1 MVTAAGYP
9 PCPAVGLAP
18 GAAGSRRGTSRP
30 ARRALLLGRCVVG
43 QASRATPVSLHLP
56 SDVSYR
62 HPARRGHPV
71 IASGPDRQQCC
82 GSTSSLLSA
91 SAACGSCLSA
101 EHGHH
106 CAAAV
111 RVGAIPGLQDLPPPD
126 VRAGRAGHRGSADRA
141 GPSSC
146 RAPPAGVFDRR
157 SRHTCR
163 PSIGCK
169 TTSWSV
175 RAASSP
181 RRCAPANPIN
191 STAGSPPRT
200 DAGRPRPIR
209 RSRSCMTSISG
220 RCPGPLADRT
230 ADRFRNGRR

>member
-1 MVTAAGYP
+1 M
-9 PCPAVGLAP
+9 
-18 GAAGSRRGTSRP
+18 
-30 ARRALLLGRCVVG
+30 VG

-71 IASGPDRQQCC
+71 IASGADRHQCC

-101 EHGHH
+101 EHGHD

-126 VRAGRAGHRGSADRA
+126 VRAGRAGYRGVPPIGQGLHRAVRLLLGSSTGAA
-141 GPSSC
+141 G
-146 RAPPAGVFDRR
+146 
-157 SRHTCR
+157 TCR